1 MDSDSIFMKKLLLMI
16 VFTFTPFFL
25 FSFSGTELR
34 RIPDNSNIFSSHS
47 PQMSAVSSN
56 IIFARSLSRND
67 IQAAVDAAS
76 PGDMIQLPPGIK
88 TDFSGTVRITKDN
101 LHLRGQGASKTQIKV
116 LGINQNR
123 PLFLFVGTSGCR
135 LSNVKLEASNTKD
148 AQEVLV
154 TFENSTN
161 FEVSYCEFTKSSFF
175 CIGVFGH
182 PVVGVIHNNYF
193 HDGFRPGFGY
203 GVYVNGTA
211 AGELDGDKGDASW
224 SDPLSL
230 GTTDGLYVE
239 DCIMSNFRHYIAS
252 ADGARYIARY
262 NTITANAYSG
272 EDVFDTH
279 GYGASAPGNRG
290 VRKCEIYENTV
301 NFENGNWWFH
311 IRDSGDGVIFNN
323 TVTGLPAQSEFLYL
337 NHGCCNANNCGSYPL
352 PDQVRNLYVWGNQV
366 NGSAYNA
373 ANETI
378 HCEDEA
384 EYPYFRK
391 NRDWFDYPMPGY
403 SPLAYPHPLRQS
415 AGPSIALSTDSLE
428 YSALVGGGAPASQM
442 IQIANAGGGLL
453 DWSVSDNAA
462 WLSSSPTSG
471 QEYGVISVSVD
482 PTNLTAGTHTARIS
496 ISSPNADNSPQRIL
510 VTFSYF
516 SSAPKQLSIQTATGS
531 PASGTGGTTQP
542 EPGLHSVS
550 GGSQIQIQAQPYQ
563 NYRFSSWGGDA
574 NASQRYQSPMTLLM
588 DADKYITANFCS
600 RCGDINGDF
609 AITPG
614 DAQIA
619 FDIYLGR
626 IPNPSFCQLEN
637 ADVNCDGT
645 KNLPNVTPMD
655 AQLIFS
661 KFLGQN
667 ELPTSCSAILRDD
680 ALLSASSIATS
691 TKNARLFTDSPLK
704 RSDRELI
711 IPVIINDPF
720 AIQAFGFDL
729 IFPSDHLQFVS
740 IEETDFSGKFLTL
753 GANLISSGVVR
764 VGGYAAAPF
773 PGTSP
778 ALIALV
784 FLEET
789 EIVAPIQVEIVNVVD
804 DLSDIISQKNCFG
817 KGKRVPLDR

>member
-1 MDSDSIFMKKLLLMI
+1 
-16 VFTFTPFFL
+16 
-25 FSFSGTELR
+25 
-34 RIPDNSNIFSSHS
+34 
-47 PQMSAVSSN
+47 
-56 IIFARSLSRND
+56 
-67 IQAAVDAAS
+67 
-76 PGDMIQLPPGIK
+76 
-88 TDFSGTVRITKDN
+88 
-101 LHLRGQGASKTQIKV
+101 
-116 LGINQNR
+116 
-123 PLFLFVGTSGCR
+123 
-135 LSNVKLEASNTKD
+135 
-148 AQEVLV
+148 
-154 TFENSTN
+154 
-161 FEVSYCEFTKSSFF
+161 
-175 CIGVFGH
+175 
-182 PVVGVIHNNYF
+182 
-193 HDGFRPGFGY
+193 
-203 GVYVNGTA
+203 
-211 AGELDGDKGDASW
+211 
-224 SDPLSL
+224 
-230 GTTDGLYVE
+230 
-239 DCIMSNFRHYIAS
+239 
-252 ADGARYIARY
+252 
-262 NTITANAYSG
+262 
-272 EDVFDTH
+272 
-279 GYGASAPGNRG
+279 
-290 VRKCEIYENTV
+290 
-301 NFENGNWWFH
+301 
-311 IRDSGDGVIFNN
+311 
-323 TVTGLPAQSEFLYL
+323 
-337 NHGCCNANNCGSYPL
+337 
-352 PDQVRNLYVWGNQV
+352 
-366 NGSAYNA
+366 
-373 ANETI
+373 
-378 HCEDEA
+378 
-384 EYPYFRK
+384 
-391 NRDWFDYPMPGY
+391 
-403 SPLAYPHPLRQS
+403 
-415 AGPSIALSTDSLE
+415 
-428 YSALVGGGAPASQM
+428 
-442 IQIANAGGGLL
+442 
-453 DWSVSDNAA
+453 
-462 WLSSSPTSG
+462 
-471 QEYGVISVSVD
+471 
-482 PTNLTAGTHTARIS
+482 
-496 ISSPNADNSPQRIL
+496 
-510 VTFSYF
+510 
-516 SSAPKQLSIQTATGS
+516 
-531 PASGTGGTTQP
+531 
-542 EPGLHSVS
+542 
-550 GGSQIQIQAQPYQ
+550 
-563 NYRFSSWGGDA
+563 
-574 NASQRYQSPMTLLM
+574 MTLLM